1 MQKHKFIQ
9 GSKSALNTELLRVV
23 IHWKN
28 FKLIDESS
36 REIVVLLW
44 YLLFALYNFFLGG
57 GGGVIKMK
65 AGYFI
70 YDNKVNNLFFMVDVK
85 KFSKNEKEMNSL
97 VSATQVISKDISRES
112 GF

>member
-44 YLLFALYNFFLGG
+44 YLLFALYIFFLGG
-57 GGGVIKMK
+57 GRGG
-65 AGYFI
+65 Y
-70 YDNKVNNLFFMVDVK
+70 KVNNLFFMVDVK

>member
-1 MQKHKFIQ
+1 MNLPGRLSF
-9 GSKSALNTELLRVV
+9 
-23 IHWKN
+23 
-28 FKLIDESS
+28 SS
-36 REIVVLLW
+36 DIY
-44 YLLFALYNFFLGG
+44 YLHYTIFFFLGG
-57 GGGVIKMK
+57 GVRKMK

-97 VSATQVISKDISRES
+97 VSATQVISKGISRES

>member
-1 MQKHKFIQ
+1 MNLPGRLSF
-9 GSKSALNTELLRVV
+9 
-23 IHWKN
+23 
-28 FKLIDESS
+28 SS
-36 REIVVLLW
+36 DIY
-44 YLLFALYNFFLGG
+44 YLHYTIFFGG
-57 GGGVIKMK
+57 GAGVRKMK

-85 KFSKNEKEMNSL
+85 NFSKNEKEMNSL

>member
-1 MQKHKFIQ
+1 MNLPGRLSF
-9 GSKSALNTELLRVV
+9 
-23 IHWKN
+23 
-28 FKLIDESS
+28 SS
-36 REIVVLLW
+36 DIY
-44 YLLFALYNFFLGG
+44 YLHYTFFFGG
-57 GGGVIKMK
+57 GRKMK

-97 VSATQVISKDISRES
+97 VSATQVISKGISRES

>member
-57 GGGVIKMK
+57 GGVIKMK

>member
-44 YLLFALYNFFLGG
+44 YLLFALYIFFFGEGG
-57 GGGVIKMK
+57 GGRKMK

>member
-1 MQKHKFIQ
+1 MNLPGRLSF
-9 GSKSALNTELLRVV
+9 
-23 IHWKN
+23 
-28 FKLIDESS
+28 SS
-36 REIVVLLW
+36 DIY
-44 YLLFALYNFFLGG
+44 YLHYTFFFGG
-57 GGGVIKMK
+57 GGGRKMK

>member
-1 MQKHKFIQ
+1 MNLPGRLSF
-9 GSKSALNTELLRVV
+9 
-23 IHWKN
+23 
-28 FKLIDESS
+28 SS
-36 REIVVLLW
+36 DIY
-44 YLLFALYNFFLGG
+44 YLHYTFFFLGG
-57 GGGVIKMK
+57 GGRKMK

-97 VSATQVISKDISRES
+97 VSATQVISKGISRES

>member
-44 YLLFALYNFFLGG
+44 YLLFALYIFFFGG
-57 GGGVIKMK
+57 GGG
-65 AGYFI
+65 Y
-70 YDNKVNNLFFMVDVK
+70 KVNNLFFMVDVK

>member
-1 MQKHKFIQ
+1 MNLPGRLSF
-9 GSKSALNTELLRVV
+9 
-23 IHWKN
+23 
-28 FKLIDESS
+28 SS
-36 REIVVLLW
+36 DIY
-44 YLLFALYNFFLGG
+44 YLHYTFFFLGG
-57 GGGVIKMK
+57 GGGRKMK

>member
-1 MQKHKFIQ
+1 MNLP
-9 GSKSALNTELLRVV
+9 GR
-23 IHWKN
+23 
-28 FKLIDESS
+28 
-36 REIVVLLW
+36 
-44 YLLFALYNFFLGG
+44 LFFFLGG
-57 GGGVIKMK
+57 GGGRKMK

>member
-1 MQKHKFIQ
+1 MNLPGRLSF
-9 GSKSALNTELLRVV
+9 
-23 IHWKN
+23 
-28 FKLIDESS
+28 SS
-36 REIVVLLW
+36 DIY
-44 YLLFALYNFFLGG
+44 YLHYTIFFFW
-57 GGGVIKMK
+57 GGGVRKMK

-97 VSATQVISKDISRES
+97 VSATQVISKGISRES

>member
-44 YLLFALYNFFLGG
+44 YLLFALYIFFFWGG
-57 GGGVIKMK
+57 GGGRKMK

-97 VSATQVISKDISRES
+97 VSATQVISKGISRES

>member
-1 MQKHKFIQ
+1 MNLPGRLSF
-9 GSKSALNTELLRVV
+9 
-23 IHWKN
+23 
-28 FKLIDESS
+28 SS
-36 REIVVLLW
+36 DIY
-44 YLLFALYNFFLGG
+44 YLHYTIFFFLGG
-57 GGGVIKMK
+57 GGVRKMK

-97 VSATQVISKDISRES
+97 VSATQVISKGISRES

>member
-44 YLLFALYNFFLGG
+44 YLLFALYIFFFGG
-57 GGGVIKMK
+57 GGGGIKMK